1 MLWRSRFH
9 TTSVMS
15 VLTSK
20 EPHICKRAP
29 YPQDSSAPRPLLH
42 SSRTHWT
49 WIYHHR
55 HGDPE
60 HWHDSSWPAAHSPSK
75 KQMTTLCNTPS
86 TPLLG
91 AESGKRLQRGC
102 GNGTR
107 WQIYYGIV
115 WIVLVMAHMLFL
127 QKIFQNLK
135 PRCSGSMGKFSNL
148 ATSCHVQ
155 HMLIDED
162 GTMNWAGHVELDWR
176 VHSEYLM
183 SHEQCL
189 CKMYCSITKHMFG
202 MWQNLMQWV
211 GCRWQSGHQTRIFK
225 PDLWTNWWCWYRQFR
240 QQPFVSLTVHEL
252 TVLSP
257 WLTVW
262 YLQVANLFINTTN
275 NGTTLPSPQKYG

>member
-183 SHEQCL
+183 STSSACAK
-189 CKMYCSITKHMFG
+189 CI
-202 MWQNLMQWV
+202 
-211 GCRWQSGHQTRIFK
+211 
-225 PDLWTNWWCWYRQFR
+225 
-240 QQPFVSLTVHEL
+240 
-252 TVLSP
+252 VLSLNTCLGCGRI
-257 WLTVW
+257 WCSGWVADGSLVTRLG
-262 YLQVANLFINTTN
+262 YLNLIYEQIDDADTSNL
-275 NGTTLPSPQKYG
+275 GSSHLCP